1 VNELADLLLHPAR
14 WANDASVLRPSTR
27 LYIALLTLA
36 VTALTSAIVGWVSS
50 RWARRRTA
58 AAPEDQERN
67 IRRVKRGL
75 RLVTIFLG
83 IYLAVEVAPLPLHL
97 DEVISAP
104 LFVLGAFVM
113 ARLVIHLSSL
123 LLSSSVTHVGG
134 SERSRLQREYVPLI
148 EKVLTLAVAM
158 VWLIVVAKH
167 FGKDVTSLVAALGV
181 GSLAIGLA
189 AQQTLG
195 NMIAG
200 FVLLVD
206 RPFRVADRVK
216 LATGETGEVR
226 EIGVRSTRILLGDG
240 NLLVVPNAEL
250 ANSRVVNFIAAA
262 HSDLK
267 FWITT
272 DNDVEQVITLLHN
285 VAKEDQRIKKCYV
298 RLSGVSDHG
307 LELTVGIDCDNVG
320 DAWNAE
326 GDLRRRSLSRLKAE
340 NVRLT
345 DLYGLY
351 KSSQGV
357 PKGSPL

>member
-27 LYIALLTLA
+27 LYLALSTL
-36 VTALTSAIVGWVSS
+36 VLTALTSAVVGWITS
-50 RWARRRTA
+50 RWAHRRTA
-58 AAPEDQERN
+58 ATAAADDQERN

-75 RLVTIFLG
+75 RLFTIFIG
-83 IYLAVEVAPLPLHL
+83 IYLAVEVAPLPLHV
-97 DEVISAP
+97 DEIFSAP
-104 LFVLGAFVM
+104 LFVLGALVA
-113 ARLVIHLSSL
+113 ARLMIHLSSL
-123 LLSSSVTHVGG
+123 LLSSSVVHVGG
-134 SERSRLQREYVPLI
+134 VERSRLQREYVPLL

-158 VWLIVVAKH
+158 IWLIVVAKH

-206 RPFRVADRVK
+206 RPFRVEDRIK
-216 LATGETGEVR
+216 LATGESGEVR

-250 ANSRVVNFIAAA
+250 ANSRVVNVQISPHAE
-262 HSDLK
+262 LK

-272 DNDVEQVITLLHN
+272 DNDVERVITLLNN
-285 VAKEDQRIKKCYV
+285 VIEEDKRIKKSFV
-298 RLSGVSDHG
+298 RLSNVTDRG
-307 LELTVGIDCDNVG
+307 LELTVGVDCATAG
-320 DAWNAE
+320 EAWNAE
-326 GDLRRRSLSRLKAE
+326 GELRRRALARLKAE
-340 NVRLT
+340 KVALP
-345 DLYGLY
+345 DFY

-357 PKGSPL
+357 PSGSPV

>member
-1 VNELADLLLHPAR
+1 VNELTDLLLHPAR

-27 LYIALLTLA
+27 LYIALGILLA
-36 VTALTSAIVGWVSS
+36 TALTSTVVGWVTS

-58 AAPEDQERN
+58 GAPDGQDRERN

-75 RLVTIFLG
+75 RLVTLFIG
-83 IYLAVEVAPLPLHL
+83 VYLAVEVAPLPLHL

-104 LFVLGAFVM
+104 LFVLGALVA

-123 LLSSSVTHVGG
+123 LMSSSVVHVSGT
-134 SERSRLQREYVPLI
+134 ERSRLQREYVPLA
-148 EKVLTLAVAM
+148 EKVVTLAVAM

-206 RPFRVADRVK
+206 RPFRVGDRVK
-216 LATGETGEVR
+216 LATSETGEVR

-250 ANSRVVNFIAAA
+250 ANSRVVNVQLAPHA
-262 HSDLK
+262 DLK
-267 FWITT
+267 FWVTL
-272 DNDVEQVITLLHN
+272 DNDVERVITLLN
-285 VAKEDQRIKKCYV
+285 AVVKEDQRIKNSFV
-298 RLSGVSDHG
+298 RLSNVSERG
-307 LELTVGIDCDNVG
+307 LELTVGIDCGSLG

-326 GDLRRRSLSRLKAE
+326 GELRRRALARLKAE
-340 NVRLT
+340 KV
-345 DLYGLY
+345 GLPDFY

-357 PKGSPL
+357 PSGSPL